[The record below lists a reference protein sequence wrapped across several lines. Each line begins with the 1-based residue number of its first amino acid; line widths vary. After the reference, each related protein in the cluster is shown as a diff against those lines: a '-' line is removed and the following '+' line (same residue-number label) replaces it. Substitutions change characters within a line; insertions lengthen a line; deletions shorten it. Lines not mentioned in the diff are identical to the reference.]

1 MFHKNLLRNFKKYV
15 FKAGCPSESKDALSK
30 NFSFHYKVYT
40 WQCGHFGGLLNV
52 QGQQHLGERLVECN
66 MTSTTFILLHKGK
79 ALDMTPNNDDNKWNN
94 LLNFVLDISRH
105 DLLTANE
112 ASTLN
117 VAFKYGRVYVK
128 KPLQQLNLMRNV
140 WHGI

>member
-1 MFHKNLLRNFKKYV
+1 MFLNWGAPLQ
-15 FKAGCPSESKDALSK
+15 SKHALSK

-40 WQCGHFGGLLNV
+40 WQCGHFGLLHV
-52 QGQQHLGERLVECN
+52 GGQQHLGEILVQCN
-66 MTSTTFILLHKGK
+66 ITSTTFLLLHNGK
-79 ALDMTPNNDDNKWNN
+79 VHDMTPNNDDDRWNS

-105 DLLTANE
+105 DLLPTNE
-112 ASTLN
+112 ASLLN

-128 KPLQQLNLMRNV
+128 KPLQLLNLMRNV